1 MRASCRSFTCIPI
14 IGNFIKRGK
23 IVEIRIDDAFEN
35 EQFAELA
42 FRFAPVGLVVTE
54 NRTIRDCNPAFSG
67 MFGYRQEDLR
77 RQVFAILYPSDEEF
91 VNIRDRGVKQLRETN
106 RYWDERIMAR
116 KDGTLF
122 WCRVRGHSFTPDDPL
137 ARAVWSFADLSAE
150 RPYSPLTRREREIL
164 SYLSDGLTSKEIALN
179 LDISHRTVE
188 VYRAKLLRKF
198 GVNNTSGL
206 FHSMGGIDGDH
217 VVSASG
223 PS

>member
-1 MRASCRSFTCIPI
+1 M
-14 IGNFIKRGK
+14 
-23 IVEIRIDDAFEN
+23 EIRIDECY
-35 EQFAELA
+35 EEGQFAELA
-42 FRFAPVGLVVTE
+42 FTYAPVGLVITE
-54 NRTIRDCNPAFSG
+54 MRVIRDCNIAFAN
-67 MFGYRQEDLR
+67 MFGYTRDELR
-77 RQVFAILYPSDEEF
+77 NHLFSMLYPSDEEF

-122 WCRVRGHSFTPDDPL
+122 WCRVRGHSFTPDNPL

-150 RPYSPLTRREREIL
+150 RPYFPLTRREREIL
-164 SYLSDGLTSKEIALN
+164 SHLSDGLTSKEIALQ
-179 LDISHRTVE
+179 LDISYRTVE

-206 FHSMGGIDGDH
+206 FHSLGGIDGDH

-223 PS
+223 KS